1 MKSSLMAFARPIS
14 VAIQRKE
21 PDGSVEERVED
32 WKLKMSST
40 AQEHCERQKGE
51 KVGESQRRALVK
63 GENFLLFKMENS

>member
-51 KVGESQRRALVK
+51 KVGES
-63 GENFLLFKMENS
+63 